1 MNRYDDITGFVSV
14 EELEEVS
21 TEGQGAGTP
30 AIITIVTLITKATVS
45 VATVAVCETGACT
58 SYCK

>member
-1 MNRYDDITGFVSV
+1 MKKYNDITGFVSV

-21 TEGQGAGTP
+21 NEAQGGIALSAITFVTGTV
-30 AIITIVTLITKATVS
+30 IWIATR
-45 VATVAVCETGACT
+45 AVCETGACT